1 MTQVNLWLAIL
12 GGLTLLLGLSAGII
26 QSRPVPITQ
35 PIAAMATGVMVG
47 PVGFNL
53 LQITIGID
61 ALALVE
67 ELARLTVAFAVT
79 SIALRLDPTYY
90 RTHVQSLVGIL
101 GPGMI
106 LMWLF
111 SSLVIFAVLPVNIVV
126 ALLIGGVLTP
136 TDPVLANSIVVGGTA
151 REYIPRRLRH
161 LLSGEAG
168 INDGIAY
175 LFVFLPILLI
185 EAPLNRAIYE
195 WASRILLWE
204 VLGAIIFGFAI
215 GAVTG
220 KIEDWI
226 SRKNY
231 LEVTSIFTL
240 TVALTVFVLG
250 VTKLVGTNDILA
262 VFVAGAAYNWQAN
275 PHDEAREQ
283 RVEEVFNRLF
293 TIPVFI
299 VFGMVLPWSDWTDL
313 GWRAGAIIAGLLL
326 FRRFP
331 MILLIRRVVKPL
343 DRPTATLFVGWFGP
357 MGVAAVF
364 YALLARNATGMELVW
379 TIGSLVV
386 AASVLAHGITAVP
399 ATRRYGNSNTRNNS

>member
-1 MTQVNLWLAIL
+1 
-12 GGLTLLLGLSAGII
+12 
-26 QSRPVPITQ
+26 
-35 PIAAMATGVMVG
+35 MATGIVVG
-47 PVGFNL
+47 PVGLDL

-61 ALALVE
+61 TLSLVE
-67 ELARLTVAFAVT
+67 ELARLTVAFTVT
-79 SIALRLDPTYY
+79 SIALRLDPKYY
-90 RTHVQSLVGIL
+90 RTHARSLVGIL

-111 SSLVIFAVLPVNIVV
+111 SSLVIFAILPVNVVV
-126 ALLIGGVLTP
+126 ALLIGAVLTP
-136 TDPVLANSIVVGGTA
+136 TNPVLANSIVVGGMA

-161 LLSGEAG
+161 LLSSEAG
-168 INDGIAY
+168 LNDGIAY

-185 EAPLNRAIYE
+185 DAPINHAIPE
-195 WASRILLWE
+195 WVSRVLLWE
-204 VLGAIIFGFAI
+204 VLGAIVLCFAI
-215 GAVTG
+215 GAITG
-220 KIEDWI
+220 NTKEGSSGKD
-226 SRKNY
+226 Y
-231 LEVTSIFTL
+231 LEETSVFTL
-240 TVALTVFVLG
+240 AVALTVFVLG
-250 VTKLVGTNDILA
+250 VTKLAGTNDILA

-275 PHDEAREQ
+275 PHDEAQEQ

-299 VFGMVLPWSDWTDL
+299 VFGMALPWSNWTDL
-313 GWRAGAIIAGLLL
+313 GWRAGAIIAGILL

-343 DRPTATLFVGWFGP
+343 DRPATLFVGWFGP

-399 ATRRYGNSNTRNNS
+399 ATRRYDKSKYREQLLASHTRLKPLAFSAVVINYSPN